1 MKTEQPRSEQDGK
14 SMRALVDNAHANVQT
29 PRNPPSSLYGGIHT
43 LPDVKKQ
50 ALIERTVM
58 CTGPSSSE
66 VGERSSG
73 RSFPGIADGMTVDE
87 AAQRPTL
94 TGVAF
99 APPGNDPQPTDAG
112 FSDHRVAEFDGEIIM
127 DDEMHLDDEAR
138 YFARIDA
145 EQRHRDIDSED
156 SKRIEQAQRLLELL
170 AKKRVKRGDPKPS
183 ESTLT
188 QYETWHQRID
198 RWPDPSVELSARVSH
213 YASKASTFN
222 LIKAALKHRC
232 LSEIKTLLDQYA
244 AFLADGDT
252 RACSETIARLQR
264 ETHDFVVLTDLDRSK
279 ALAISQTKAQ
289 QKQGKLF
296 DLRYMP
302 TDWRQQFLKLN
313 EASDTYRVVGA
324 LMCFTGLRPEE
335 LSKGIKVA
343 VQRDTV
349 RISISGAK
357 VTSRSGQ
364 PERSFS
370 VRSAVLPKW
379 LIQEL
384 IENPQDIYRAPK
396 GAMRAHL
403 GRISNGITGRKK
415 MPNGKLPNLSAYCF
429 RHALVTDL
437 RESGWDDA
445 QIAGVIGERCADT
458 VKHNYG
464 EFVPQGGDRRKK
476 YSAIVKDDV
485 ETSFEIKPPK
495 RDAKT
500 FKEFKA
506 SQAAKS
512 AAGKNAKPKS

>member
-1 MKTEQPRSEQDGK
+1 MINGTDFNAIEAVSSSRAFGIEHQNENEQ
-14 SMRALVDNAHANVQT
+14 L
-29 PRNPPSSLYGGIHT
+29 T
-43 LPDVKKQ
+43 LLDVEKKE
-50 ALIERTVM
+50 LIERSVM
-58 CTGPSSSE
+58 GTGHTHE
-66 VGERSSG
+66 GVGERSEG
-73 RSFPGIADGMTVDE
+73 AAFRGKADGMTGDV
-87 AAQRPTL
+87 AAQPPTL

-99 APPGNDPQPTDAG
+99 APPGNDPQPLAEG

-127 DDEMHLDDEAR
+127 DDEMFLDDEAR
-138 YFARIDA
+138 YLARIDA
-145 EQRHRDIDSED
+145 QQRHRDIDPED
-156 SKRIEQAQRLLELL
+156 SKRIEQVQRLLELL
-170 AKKRVKRGDPKPS
+170 AKKRVKRGDPIPS

-188 QYETWHQRID
+188 QYAIWHQRID
-198 RWPDPSVELSARVSH
+198 RWPDPSVRLSARVSH

-232 LSEIKTLLDQYA
+232 LRQIKTMLDQYA
-244 AFLADGDT
+244 AFLECGDT
-252 RACSETIARLQR
+252 RACSETMTQLNNAL
-264 ETHDFVVLTDLDRSK
+264 HDYLVLTDLDRSK
-279 ALAISQTKAQ
+279 ALAISQTKAR

-302 TDWRQQFLKLN
+302 TDWRQQFIKLN
-313 EASDTYRVVGA
+313 EASDTYRVVGV

-335 LSKGIKVA
+335 LSKGIQVA

-349 RISISGAK
+349 RITIRGAK

-379 LIQEL
+379 LMQEL

-403 GRISNGITGRKK
+403 GRLSNGITGRKK

-464 EFVPQGGDRRKK
+464 EFVPQGDGRRKK

-495 RDAKT
+495 RDTKT